1 MNYFK
6 KVVLFSNWKIYMRS
20 RAEVINYV
28 QKLKA
33 ELGSYNT
40 SVLGVFIMPDSM
52 SFEVVNNNLKDI
64 PIYIGVQD
72 IFWEDYGSYVGEVAP
87 LMLKD
92 IGCKY
97 VYIGHSDRKM
107 YFGETNESTN
117 KKC

>member
-6 KVVLFSNWKIYMRS
+6 KMILFSNWKIYMRS

-40 SVLGVFIMPDSM
+40 SVLGVFIMLDSM

-97 VYIGHSDRKM
+97 VYIDTRTERCILGRQM
-107 YFGETNESTN
+107 RAPI